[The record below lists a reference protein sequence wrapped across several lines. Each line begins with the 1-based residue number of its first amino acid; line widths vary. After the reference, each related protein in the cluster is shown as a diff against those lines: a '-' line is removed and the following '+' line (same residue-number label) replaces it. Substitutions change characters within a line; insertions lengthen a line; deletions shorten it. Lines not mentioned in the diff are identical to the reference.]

1 MKWNENFFPEI
12 LNSAPVVGIVTDVA
26 HKVEA
31 TAKASAPV
39 DTGEYRD
46 GIHVE
51 VRRRSKRTVA
61 VVVASSPHSM
71 IVESRTGNLARALG
85 QVVGGG

>member
-12 LNSAPVVGIVTDVA
+12 LNSPPVVSIVTAVA
-26 HKVEA
+26 HRVES
-31 TAKASAPV
+31 TAKAAAPV

-51 VRRRSKRTVA
+51 VRRRAKRTVA

-71 IVESRTGNLARALG
+71 FVESRTGNLARALG
-85 QVVGGG
+85 QVAGGG

>member
-1 MKWNENFFPEI
+1 MKWNEDFFPEI

-26 HKVEA
+26 HRVESA
-31 TAKASAPV
+31 AKATAPV
-39 DTGEYRD
+39 DTGAYRA

-61 VVVASSPHSM
+61 VVVASSPYSM
-71 IVESRTGNLARALG
+71 FVESRTGNLARALG
-85 QVVGGG
+85 QVAGGG